1 MRYRIINACLT
12 NPSKPYPS
20 FEDLRKELARQKIKV
35 QKRALEGDL
44 EAMRSDKRLGYMA
57 PIEYSRKNK
66 GYHYTD
72 PGYNMEKLPLS
83 AGEVDT
89 FRLIVDS
96 LKRFR
101 GADVLQQV
109 EGIVNKLDKVVM
121 KEASQKKKGATAVV
135 DFEKMPTTKGIEH
148 FDPIYNAIL
157 KQQTLLISYQGFGK
171 PASEHVFHPYLLKEY
186 KFRWYVLGYSERRRS
201 KVVLAL
207 DRIEN
212 IIPKKARYKP
222 YRGQD
227 IQTYF
232 EHTLG
237 VTINTTGVKEIRLW
251 FSVSQGHY
259 LKTQPLHAKQHIVSD
274 DATGLIITV
283 GLIPNYELL
292 QTLLSFGPEVKVLG
306 PVQVRDE
313 LKAMVQKTLD
323 LYK

>member
-12 NPSKPYPS
+12 NPAKPYPTL
-20 FEDLRKELARQKIKV
+20 EDFRKALARQNIKIK
-35 QKRALEGDL
+35 KRALEGDL
-44 EAMRSDKRLGYMA
+44 EAMRTDKLLGYMA
-57 PIEYSRKNK
+57 PIQYSRKHR

-72 PGYNMEKLPLS
+72 TDYNMEKLPLS

-101 GADVLQQV
+101 GAEVLQQV
-109 EGIVNKLDKVVM
+109 EGMVNKLDKVVM
-121 KEASQKKKGATAVV
+121 KEMSQKKKGATAVV
-135 DFEKMPTTKGIEH
+135 DFEEMPTTKGIEH
-148 FDPIYNAIL
+148 FDPLYKAIL
-157 KQQTLLISYQGFGK
+157 KQQTLHINYQGFGK
-171 PASEHVFHPYLLKEY
+171 PASAHVFHPYLLKEY
-186 KFRWYVLGYSERRRS
+186 KFRWYVLGYSERHGS

-212 IIPKKARYKP
+212 ITPRKTRYKP

-237 VTINTTGVKEIRLW
+237 VTINSTGVKEIRLW

-259 LKTQPLHAKQHIVSD
+259 LKTQPLHAKQHIVKD
-274 DATGLIITV
+274 DATGLVVTV
-283 GLIPNYELL
+283 RLTPNYELL
-292 QTLLSFGPEVKVLG
+292 QTLLSFGPEVKVLA
-306 PVQVRDE
+306 PAQVRDD

>member
-1 MRYRIINACLT
+1 
-12 NPSKPYPS
+12 
-20 FEDLRKELARQKIKV
+20 
-35 QKRALEGDL
+35 
-44 EAMRSDKRLGYMA
+44 MA
-57 PIEYSRKNK
+57 PIEYSRKYK

-72 PGYNMEKLPLS
+72 PDYNMEKLPLS

-109 EGIVNKLDKVVM
+109 EGMVNKLDKVVM
-121 KEASQKKKGATAVV
+121 KEMGQKKKGASAVV
-135 DFEKMPTTKGIEH
+135 DFEKMPSAKGIEH
-148 FDPIYNAIL
+148 FDTLYNAIL

-186 KFRWYVLGYSERRRS
+186 KFRWYVLGYSDRRRS

-212 IIPKKARYKP
+212 IAPKKLRYKP

-227 IQTYF
+227 IQSYF

-237 VTINTTGVKEIRLW
+237 VTINATGVKEIRLW
-251 FSVSQGHY
+251 FSVAQGHY
-259 LKTQPLHAKQHIVSD
+259 LKTQPLHAKQEIVSD
-274 DATGLIITV
+274 DATGLVISV
-283 GLIPNYELL
+283 RLIPNYELL

-306 PVQVRDE
+306 PAQVRDD